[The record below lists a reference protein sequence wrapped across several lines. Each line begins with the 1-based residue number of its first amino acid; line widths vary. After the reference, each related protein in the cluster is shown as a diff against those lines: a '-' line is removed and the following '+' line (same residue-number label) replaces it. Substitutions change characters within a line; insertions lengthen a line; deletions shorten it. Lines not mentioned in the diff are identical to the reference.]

1 MHPISAIR
9 DHIKWWAI
17 GYDALYLLHDD
28 KRQFAAIA
36 ERQRR
41 ELGQ

>member
-1 MHPISAIR
+1 MRVTRAIR

-41 ELGQ
+41 ELNQ